1 MSPKSLEP
9 VTLIMIIGGGVLYH
23 VSQKATPAGLNPF
36 LALAVSFGLAS
47 LGCLALFVGTP
58 TPDVPTP
65 GLSGVTWT
73 SVGLAAAVMMIESGY
88 LIGYRAGLQLNR
100 TAFACN
106 NLVALALLA
115 VGTFFYGESFGV
127 RTGVGMLLCVA
138 GLLFLR

>member
-1 MSPKSLEP
+1 MNPKNLEP
-9 VTLIMIIGGGVLYH
+9 ITLIMIIGGGVLYH

-36 LALAVSFGLAS
+36 LALAVSFGVAS
-47 LGCLALFVGTP
+47 LGCLALFAGNQGSAA
-58 TPDVPTP
+58 P
-65 GLSGVTWT
+65 GLHGVNWT
-73 SVGLAAAVMMIESGY
+73 SIGLAAAVMLIESGY

-115 VGTFFYGESFGV
+115 VGTFYYGESFGI
-127 RTGVGMLLCVA
+127 RSGLGMGLCVA

>member
-1 MSPKSLEP
+1 MNPRTLEP

-36 LALAVSFGLAS
+36 LTLAVSFGLAS
-47 LGCLALFVGTP
+47 LGCLALFLGG
-58 TPDVPTP
+58 P
-65 GLSGVTWT
+65 GLAAPGLRGINWT
-73 SVGLAAAVMMIESGY
+73 SVALAAALMLIESGY

-106 NLVALALLA
+106 NLVALALLG
-115 VGTFFYGESFGV
+115 VGTLAYGESFGV
-127 RTGVGMLLCVA
+127 RTGLGMALCAA

>member
-9 VTLIMIIGGGVLYH
+9 VTLVMIIGGGVLYH

-47 LGCLALFVGTP
+47 LGCLALFVGG
-58 TPDVPTP
+58 PDVAGP
-65 GLSGVTWT
+65 GGHGVNWT
-73 SVGLAAAVMMIESGY
+73 SLGLAAAVMLIESGY
-88 LIGYRAGLQLNR
+88 LIGYRSGLQLNR

-115 VGTFFYGESFGV
+115 VGTLVYGERFGV
-127 RTGVGMLLCVA
+127 RTGVGMVLCVA